1 MKLRPKIEDKA
12 NDNLVKFNPSIFTHQ
27 VQDGYFE
34 MRSNG
39 LFFINEVKGIQKEL
53 RISDAIRILAKISN
67 PESKNWGL
75 LLQWKDAANVVHEK
89 SFAMSLLQTDG
100 TELRKILVDMGFMIS
115 TDKYAKSRFLE
126 FLATL
131 PVEKLAKKVSRVGWC
146 ENQYITA
153 SHIFGENLKNEM
165 VIYEYHDPLSYQCCT
180 KGTLEEWQINISK
193 LAEPH
198 QYLVLTICIAFSGQ
212 ILELLNHKGSGIHFK
227 GGSSKGKSTAL
238 NIASSIWSDPE
249 KYYQTW
255 RNTSNAL
262 EKTAYSHND
271 GLLILDEIGE
281 IPLPKELG
289 SIIYMLVNGMGKTRM
304 TKEAELQETS
314 KWKLVF
320 ISSGEKTTNETIQES
335 GHETK
340 LGHEIRCININIDES
355 EFGIF
360 NEVTFAEDAA
370 TQANLLNSN
379 VKKFHGVAG
388 KEWLNYLTQ
397 DKNNAQLLA
406 EKLFNEFKDLLNSSN
421 QQGHIQRVVDFFALI
436 ATAGEMAT
444 QAGITGWNSGTAL
457 NAIQFVYNDWLS
469 KFQYVGNFEDK
480 QILKKIKSFF
490 EANSSSRFEII
501 NPPLNSLG
509 YEPIQKISSRIGFI
523 KNDRN
528 GSRKFLVFPT
538 QIQEVIGEEEN
549 KALKLLKK
557 YGWLDYDKGEK
568 TYQKNERIPEG
579 NAKCQKKMYVFN
591 EKMWEWSDD
600 E

>member
-39 LFFINEVKGIQKEL
+39 LFFINEIKGIQKEL
-53 RISDAIRILAKISN
+53 WISDAIRILAKISN

-75 LLQWKDAANVVHEK
+75 LLQWKDSANIVHEK
-89 SFAMSLLQTDG
+89 SFAMSLLQTEG
-100 TELRKILVDMGFMIS
+100 TELRKTLVDMGFKIS
-115 TDKYAKSRFLE
+115 TDKNAKNRFLE
-126 FLATL
+126 FLSTV
-131 PVEKLAKKVSRVGWC
+131 PVDKLAKTVSRVGWY
-146 ENQYITA
+146 ENQYITPTQ
-153 SHIFGENLKNEM
+153 IFGENLKNEM
-165 VIYEYHDPLSYQCCT
+165 VIYEYHDPLSNQCCA
-180 KGTLEEWQINISK
+180 KGILEEWQINISK
-193 LAEPH
+193 LAEYH
-198 QYLVLTICIAFSGQ
+198 EYLVLALCIGFSGQ

-238 NIASSIWSDPE
+238 NVASSIWSDPE
-249 KYYQTW
+249 KYYRTW

-314 KWKLVF
+314 QWKLVV
-320 ISSGEKTTNETIQES
+320 ISSGEKTVSEMMQETGQN
-335 GHETK
+335 TK
-340 LGHEIRCININIDES
+340 LGQEIRLINIDIDDS
-355 EFGIF
+355 KFGIF
-360 NEVTFAEDAA
+360 NEVTFAQDAA
-370 TQANLLNSN
+370 TQANLLNCN

-388 KEWLNYLTQ
+388 IEWLNYLTK

-406 EKLFNEFKDLLNSSN
+406 KKLHNEFKDLLNSN
-421 QQGHIQRVVDFFALI
+421 HQQGHIQRVVDFFALI

-444 QAGITGWNSGTAL
+444 QASITKWKSGTAF
-457 NAIQFVYNDWLS
+457 NAIQVIYQEWLA
-469 KFQYVGNFEDK
+469 KFQFVGNYEEK
-480 QILKKIKSFF
+480 QILTQVKSFF
-490 EANSSSRFEII
+490 EANSNSRFELI
-501 NPPLNSLG
+501 NPPSNSMG
-509 YEPIQKISSRIGFI
+509 YEPIQKIINRVGYI

-528 GSRKFLVFPT
+528 GNRKFLVYPQQFRT
-538 QIQEVIGEEEN
+538 EIAKGFNYKKVQ
-549 KALKLLKK
+549 KLIKK
-557 YGWLDYDKGEK
+557 YGWLDCDTGIH
-568 TYQKNERIPEG
+568 QKNERLPES
-579 NAKCQKKMYVFN
+579 KDPQKMYVFN
-591 EKMWEWSDD
+591 ERIWEWSDD

>member
-12 NDNLVKFNPSIFTHQ
+12 NNNLVKFNPSIFTHQ

-53 RISDAIRILAKISN
+53 WISDAIRVLAKISN

-89 SFAMSLLQTDG
+89 SFSMSLLQTDG
-100 TELRKILVDMGFMIS
+100 TELRKILVDMGLMIS

-146 ENQYITA
+146 ENQYITS

-165 VIYEYHDPLSYQCCT
+165 VIYEYHDPHQCCT

-193 LAEPH
+193 LAESH
-198 QYLVLTICIAFSGQ
+198 EYLVLAICIGFSGQ
-212 ILELLNHKGSGIHFK
+212 ILELLDHKGSGIHFK

-238 NIASSIWSDPE
+238 KTASSIWDNPE
-249 KYYQTW
+249 KYYRTW

-262 EKTAYSHND
+262 EKTAFSHND

-281 IPLPKELG
+281 IPLSKELG
-289 SIIYMLVNGMGKTRM
+289 SIIYMLVNGMSKSRM
-304 TKEAELQETS
+304 NKESELQDNFQ
-314 KWKLVF
+314 WKLVF
-320 ISSGEKTTNETIQES
+320 ISSGEKTVSEMMQEVGQS
-335 GHETK
+335 TK
-340 LGHEIRCININIDES
+340 LGQETRLINIDIDDS
-355 EFGIF
+355 KFGIF
-360 NEVTFAEDAA
+360 NEVTFAKDAA
-370 TQANLLNSN
+370 TQANLLNCN
-379 VKKFHGVAG
+379 VKKFHGAAG
-388 KEWLNYLTQ
+388 VEWLNYLTQ
-397 DKNNAQLLA
+397 DKKSAQLLA
-406 EKLFNEFKDLLNSSN
+406 ENLYNDYRVFLNVSN
-421 QQGHIQRVVDFFALI
+421 QQGHIQRVTDFFALI

-444 QAGITGWNSGTAL
+444 QAGITGWNHGAAL
-457 NAIQFVYNDWLS
+457 NAIKFVYNDWLS
-469 KFQYVGNFEDK
+469 KFKYVGNFENK
-480 QILKKIKSFF
+480 QILKKVKSFF
-490 EANSSSRFEII
+490 EANSSSRFELI
-501 NPPLNSLG
+501 NPPLNSMG
-509 YEPIQKISSRIGFI
+509 YEPIQKISARIGFI

-528 GSRKFLVFPT
+528 GDRKFLVFPA
-538 QIQEVIGEEEN
+538 QIQEVIGGEED

-579 NAKCQKKMYVFN
+579 DAKRQKKMYVFN